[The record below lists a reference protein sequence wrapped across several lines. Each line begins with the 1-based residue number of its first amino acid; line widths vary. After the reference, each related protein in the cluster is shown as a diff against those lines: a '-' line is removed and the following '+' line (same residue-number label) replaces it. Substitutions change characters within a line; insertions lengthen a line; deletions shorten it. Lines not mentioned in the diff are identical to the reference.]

1 MSGKRRPPVPPP
13 PSRCRLSRDLGM
25 AKGTL
30 GQGSSREMEPK
41 PWCGLAIQVS
51 SEKKIQK
58 KEKNLISRSVM
69 PIAFTGYPPHTRQ
82 SFGEVSEESS
92 PLCLHLVPPFVEVT
106 VGDRGEH
113 SIAAQ
118 ADSRSGIAILRPCN
132 PGRTCLCVTT
142 RYGCIHEGRVES
154 VLGVSRSACLK
165 SRDPSCRRYLLLLL
179 LLCVVYVPTL

>member
-1 MSGKRRPPVPPP
+1 
-13 PSRCRLSRDLGM
+13 
-25 AKGTL
+25 
-30 GQGSSREMEPK
+30 
-41 PWCGLAIQVS
+41 
-51 SEKKIQK
+51 
-58 KEKNLISRSVM
+58 M
-69 PIAFTGYPPHTRQ
+69 P
-82 SFGEVSEESS
+82 
-92 PLCLHLVPPFVEVT
+92 
-106 VGDRGEH
+106 VGDRGQH

-179 LLCVVYVPTL
+179 LLLFVVHVPTL